1 MVVRPLSVGIL
12 CSPKNLFGYRIQN
25 TVIFS
30 RGVWWVEETVY
41 LSEEI
46 VIINIIIVYIL
57 YNIIYYTKSY
67 REVDMSRGAR
77 FKNCIL
83 YSVSH

>member
-30 RGVWWVEETVY
+30 RGVWWVEKTVY

-46 VIINIIIVYIL
+46 VNNL
-57 YNIIYYTKSY
+57 YNYS
-67 REVDMSRGAR
+67 
-77 FKNCIL
+77 L
-83 YSVSH
+83 YFI